1 MPLLRKIY
9 TAVFAFVSLALAGF
23 SAEEPKILFIPL
35 HSVEQTVSE
44 KMRQQPSEIETEDML
59 SRLPFWPT
67 MAELPAWVFVKK
79 KREIAYVFG
88 RDDVNDDYRY
98 AVILGKKKELII
110 VRADGIGGT
119 YEIFLKP
126 KQPDRPSWRQR
137 SARPLSEEERSVS
150 LLSTQILVTPADM
163 SAAVRSR
170 HRLRVQEEQLN
181 QT

>member
-1 MPLLRKIY
+1 MN
-9 TAVFAFVSLALAGF
+9 
-23 SAEEPKILFIPL
+23 E
-35 HSVEQTVSE
+35 
-44 KMRQQPSEIETEDML
+44 
-59 SRLPFWPT
+59 
-67 MAELPAWVFVKK
+67 
-79 KREIAYVFG
+79 
-88 RDDVNDDYRY
+88 DYRY

-110 VRADGIGGT
+110 VRAGGMDGT